1 MSDEFEH
8 QVRETGNALAVTYK
22 LLVQVCELLPVPITL
37 PNSEVIESRE
47 IIPAVARVVEIIEDQ
62 PINEIQQAGIW
73 GACLHW
79 LAGANL
85 FTQML
90 AMETTDHMLDLQI
103 QINVVVAGEAL
114 VLLSQELRH
123 QE

>member
-8 QVRETGNALAVTYK
+8 RVRETAHHLLVTYQ
-22 LLVQVCELLPVPITL
+22 LIIQVCELLPVPITL

-62 PINEIQQAGIW
+62 PITEIQQAGIW

-85 FTQML
+85 FTQLL
-90 AMETTDHMLDLQI
+90 ATPADPTLDLQI

-114 VLLSQELRH
+114 VLISQELRH